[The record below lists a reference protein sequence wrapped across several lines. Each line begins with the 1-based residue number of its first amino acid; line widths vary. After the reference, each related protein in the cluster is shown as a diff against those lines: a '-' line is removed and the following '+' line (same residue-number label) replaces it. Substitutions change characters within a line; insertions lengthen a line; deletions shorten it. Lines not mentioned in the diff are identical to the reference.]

1 VRLGAIGRELGDD
14 SRDLLR
20 AFPLDFDVLQAT
32 ASTARQCM
40 GSVRYGIRIGVVLD
54 ERWSA
59 WFDGL
64 GVESDG
70 GETMLSGALPDQ
82 SALYGLLDKLRDLG
96 LPLISVRCLLLE
108 EQEAKE
114 R

>member
-1 VRLGAIGRELGDD
+1 
-14 SRDLLR
+14 
-20 AFPLDFDVLQAT
+20 
-32 ASTARQCM
+32 
-40 GSVRYGIRIGVVLD
+40 VRYGIRIGVVLD

-64 GVESDG
+64 EVVSDG
-70 GETMLSGALPDQ
+70 GETMLSRALPDQ
-82 SALYGLLDKLRDLG
+82 SALYGLLHKLRDLG
-96 LPLISVRCLLLE
+96 LPLISVRRLLLE